1 MKKLKGKPVSQG
13 IVIGKATILKSRSGI
28 AIREQLDKS
37 AVPAEVKRFNTALR
51 TTRMQ
56 LNRIYKNLQKVMGKD
71 SSLIIESQS
80 MLLNDTRL
88 INEILD
94 KIRTN
99 RVNSEWAIKE
109 VGKKYL
115 DFFSNIKDLS
125 FREKGNDIADIL
137 GRISENLSK
146 TRREEDRDIQNMIL
160 VADDLTPSTA
170 AGLMAKGKLLG
181 IILNNGGE
189 TSHTVILA
197 RTLGI
202 PTILDTGNATDEI
215 ANEDTVIVD
224 GLSGEIIVNPKKQYL
239 AKTRIKIEK
248 LNAHKERLKKIIHL
262 PSLTKDKKEFKLMAN
277 IELPFESDL
286 VNSYG
291 ASGIGLFRTEF
302 LFMDPSIALSEEEQY
317 LIYKKIAQKVYPQ
330 EVTIRTFDIG
340 RDKGAQYFKTGNE
353 RNPALGTMA
362 VRLFL
367 KEEKIFRTQ
376 IKAIMRANENGNIKI
391 LFPMISEV
399 EEVNTIQRIMDEIH
413 SELKNENLLPEHML
427 ETRIMIEIPGTIKL
441 IKHLKDQIDFYS
453 VGSNDLVQYLL
464 AVERDN
470 SAVSYLFNPYQP
482 SVIESLMEIH
492 EECRKTVKPVTVCG
506 EIAGKP
512 LTALMLL
519 GMGYTNFSM
528 NPLSIAEVKRVFT
541 SVHFSKIKKI
551 SSALTQFGS
560 KSENEEFLIESIL
573 RIYPEMLVRQPVFQD
588 C

>member
-13 IVIGKATILKSRSGI
+13 IVIGRATILKSHTDIVFKETLER
-28 AIREQLDKS
+28 S
-37 AVPAEVKRFNTALR
+37 AVPQELQRFNDALKS
-51 TTRMQ
+51 TKLQ
-56 LNRIYKNLQKVMGKD
+56 LKKMYKNLQQVMGKD

-88 INEILD
+88 INEIRD
-94 KIRTN
+94 KIRMN
-99 RVNSEWAIKE
+99 HVNSEWAIKE
-109 VGKKYL
+109 VSKKYI

-125 FREKGNDIADIL
+125 FRDKGNDIADIL
-137 GRISENLSK
+137 GRITENLGKSSK
-146 TRREEDRDIQNMIL
+146 MNEPEIENMII
-160 VADDLTPSTA
+160 VADDLTPTTA
-170 AGLMAKGKLLG
+170 AGLMSRGKLLG

-202 PTILDTGNATDEI
+202 PTILETGNATDEI
-215 ANEDTVIVD
+215 ANDDLLIVD
-224 GLSGEIIVNPKKQYL
+224 GLNGEIIVNPKDLYI

-248 LNAHKERLKKIIHL
+248 YKAYKERLKKIIKL
-262 PSLTKDKKEFKLMAN
+262 PCITKDSKEFKLQAN

-317 LIYKKIAQKVYPQ
+317 LIYKNIANKIYP
-330 EVTIRTFDIG
+330 EDVTIRTFDIG
-340 RDKGAQYFKTGNE
+340 RDKGAKYFTTGNE

-376 IKAIMRANENGNIKI
+376 IKSIMRANENGNIKI
-391 LFPMISEV
+391 LFPMITEV
-399 EEVNTIQRIMDEIH
+399 EEVHTIKRIMEETAEELR
-413 SELKNENLLPEHML
+413 SEKKLPKHKI
-427 ETRIMIEIPGTIKL
+427 ETGIMIEIPGTIKL
-441 IKHLKDQIDFYS
+441 IKHLKDEIDFYS
-453 VGSNDLVQYLL
+453 VGSNDLMQYLL

-470 SAVSYLFNPYQP
+470 SALSYLFNPYQP
-482 SVIESLMEIH
+482 SVIESLFEI
-492 EECRKTVKPVTVCG
+492 RKEADRTGKPVTVCG

-519 GMGYTNFSM
+519 GMGYKNFSM
-528 NPLSIAEVKRVFT
+528 NPLSIAEVKRVFIN
-541 SVHFSKIKKI
+541 VHYSKIRRIVNKM
-551 SSALTQFGS
+551 TEFDS
-560 KSENEEFLIESIL
+560 KSKSEEFLIESML
-573 RIYPEMLVRQPVFQD
+573 RIYPDMFVKQPVFQ
-588 C
+588 

>member
-13 IVIGKATILKSRSGI
+13 IVIGKATILKSHTDI
-28 AIREQLDKS
+28 AIKEKLEKS
-37 AVPAEVKRFNTALR
+37 SVPAELKRFNNALR
-51 TTRMQ
+51 STRLQ
-56 LNRIYKNLQKVMGKD
+56 LKKIYKNLQQVMGKD

-88 INEILD
+88 INEIKD

-109 VGKKYL
+109 VAKKYL
-115 DFFSNIKDLS
+115 DFFNNIKDLS

-146 TRREEDRDIQNMIL
+146 SSKSDDQKIGNMVL

-170 AGLMAKGKLLG
+170 AGLMSKGKILG

-215 ANEDTVIVD
+215 ANEDTLIVD
-224 GLSGEIIVNPKKQYL
+224 GLSGEIIVNPKEQYL

-248 LNAHKERLKKIIHL
+248 FNAHKERLKKIIKL
-262 PSLTKDKKEFKLMAN
+262 PDVTKDKKEFKLMAN
-277 IELPFESDL
+277 IELAFESDL

-302 LFMDPSIALSEEEQY
+302 MFMDPGIALSEEEQY
-317 LIYKKIAQKVYPQ
+317 LIYKNIAQKVYPA
-330 EVTIRTFDIG
+330 EVTIRTFDVG
-340 RDKGAQYFKTGNE
+340 RDKGARYFKTGKE

-376 IKAIMRANENGNIKI
+376 IKSIMRANENGNIKI
-391 LFPMISEV
+391 LFPMITEV
-399 EEVNTIQRIMDEIH
+399 EEINTIKRIMTEAADELR
-413 SELKNENLLPEHML
+413 SEKKLPEHKL
-427 ETRIMIEIPGTIKL
+427 ETGIMIEIPGTIKL
-441 IKHLKDQIDFYS
+441 IKHLKDEIDFYS
-453 VGSNDLVQYLL
+453 IGSNDLIQYLL

-470 SAVSYLFNPYQP
+470 SSLSYLFNPYQP
-482 SVIESLMEIH
+482 SVIESLI
-492 EECRKTVKPVTVCG
+492 
-506 EIAGKP
+506 
-512 LTALMLL
+512 
-519 GMGYTNFSM
+519 
-528 NPLSIAEVKRVFT
+528 
-541 SVHFSKIKKI
+541 
-551 SSALTQFGS
+551 
-560 KSENEEFLIESIL
+560 
-573 RIYPEMLVRQPVFQD
+573 
-588 C
+588 

>member
-13 IVIGKATILKSRSGI
+13 IVIGTATILKSQKDI
-28 AIREQLDKS
+28 VLKEKLDKS
-37 AVPAEVKRFNTALR
+37 SVPAELKRFSNALR
-51 TTRMQ
+51 STRLQ
-56 LNRIYKNLQKVMGKD
+56 LKKIYKNLQQVMGND

-88 INEILD
+88 INEIRE
-94 KIRTN
+94 KIRKN
-99 RVNSEWAIKE
+99 HMNSEWAIRE
-109 VGKKYL
+109 VSKKYL
-115 DFFSNIKDLS
+115 DFFNNIKDLA

-137 GRISENLSK
+137 GRITENLSK
-146 TRREEDRDIQNMIL
+146 SSKSDYQEIRNMII
-160 VADDLTPSTA
+160 VADDLKPSTA
-170 AGLMAKGKLLG
+170 AGLMSKGKLLG

-202 PTILDTGNATDEI
+202 PTILDTGNATDVI
-215 ANEDTVIVD
+215 ANEDTLIVD
-224 GLSGEIIVNPKKQYL
+224 GLSGEIIVNPKDQYL

-248 LNAHKERLKKIIHL
+248 YKAYKERLKNIIKL
-262 PSLTKDKKEFKLMAN
+262 PNVTKDRKEFKLLAN

-302 LFMDPSIALSEEEQY
+302 LFMDSAVVLSEEEQY
-317 LIYKKIAQKVYPQ
+317 LIYKKIAQKIYPA

-340 RDKGAQYFKTGNE
+340 RDKGAKYFNTGNE

-367 KEEKIFRTQ
+367 KEEKFFRTQ
-376 IKAIMRANENGNIKI
+376 IKSIMRANENGNIKI
-391 LFPMISEV
+391 LFPMITEV
-399 EEVNTIQRIMDEIH
+399 EEVNTIKRIMAEIADELRA
-413 SELKNENLLPEHML
+413 EKKLPEHDL
-427 ETRIMIEIPGTIKL
+427 EMGIMIEIPGTIKL
-441 IKHLKDQIDFYS
+441 IKHLKEEIDFYS
-453 VGSNDLVQYLL
+453 VGSNDLIQYLL

-470 SAVSYLFNPYQP
+470 SSLSYLFNPYQP
-482 SVIESLMEIH
+482 AVIESLIEIR
-492 EECRKTVKPVTVCG
+492 EECSRTGKPVTVCG

-519 GMGYTNFSM
+519 GMGYTRFSM

-541 SVHFSKIKKI
+541 NIHFSKIRKI
-551 SSALTQFGS
+551 SAGLTQFDS
-560 KSENEEFLIESIL
+560 KSKNEEFLIESIL
-573 RIYPEMLVRQPVFQD
+573 RIYPEMFVKQPVFQ
-588 C
+588 

>member
-13 IVIGKATILKSRSGI
+13 IVIGKATILKSHSDI
-28 AIREQLDKS
+28 ALKENLEKS
-37 AVPAEVKRFNTALR
+37 AVPLELKRFNNALR
-51 TTRMQ
+51 ATRLQ
-56 LNRIYKNLQKVMGKD
+56 LKKIYKNLQQVMGKD

-80 MLLNDTRL
+80 MLLNDSRL
-88 INEILD
+88 INEISD
-94 KIRTN
+94 KIRLN

-109 VGKKYL
+109 VSKKYL
-115 DFFSNIKDLS
+115 DFFSDINDLS

-137 GRISENLSK
+137 GRITENLSK
-146 TRREEDRDIQNMIL
+146 SSKSDDQEIENVIL

-170 AGLMAKGKLLG
+170 ANLMSKGKLLG

-202 PTILDTGNATDEI
+202 PTILETGNATDEI
-215 ANEDTVIVD
+215 ANDDTLIVD
-224 GLSGEIIVNPKKQYL
+224 GLDGEIIVNPKDQYI

-248 LNAHKERLKKIIHL
+248 YNAHKKRLKKIIKL
-262 PSLTKDKKEFKLMAN
+262 PGITKDKKEFKLMAN

-286 VNSYG
+286 VHSYG

-302 LFMDPSIALSEEEQY
+302 LFMDPEITLSEEEQY
-317 LIYKKIAQKVYPQ
+317 LIYKNIAQKIYP
-330 EVTIRTFDIG
+330 ENVTIRTFDIG
-340 RDKGAQYFKTGNE
+340 RDKGAKYFKTGNE

-376 IKAIMRANENGNIKI
+376 IKSIIRANENGNIKI
-391 LFPMISEV
+391 LFPMITEI
-399 EEVNTIQRIMDEIH
+399 EEIH
-413 SELKNENLLPEHML
+413 TIKKIMEEITNELRSEKKLPPHRVQ
-427 ETRIMIEIPGTIKL
+427 TGIMIEIPGTIKL
-441 IKHLKDQIDFYS
+441 IKHLKDEIDFYS
-453 VGSNDLVQYLL
+453 VGSNDLIQYLL

-470 SAVSYLFNPYQP
+470 SSLSYLFNPYQP
-482 SVIESLMEIH
+482 SVIESLFEIR
-492 EECRKTVKPVTVCG
+492 EETERTGKPVTICG

-541 SVHFSKIKKI
+541 NVHFSRIRKIVKK
-551 SSALTQFGS
+551 LPEFDS
-560 KSENEEFLIESIL
+560 KSKSEEFLIESML
-573 RIYPEMLVRQPVFQD
+573 RIYPEMFIKQPFF
-588 C
+588 

>member
-1 MKKLKGKPVSQG
+1 MKKIKGKPVSQG
-13 IVIGKATILKSRSGI
+13 IVIGKATILKSHTDI
-28 AIREQLDKS
+28 VLREKLDKS
-37 AVPAEVKRFNTALR
+37 AVPAELKRFNDALR
-51 TTRMQ
+51 STR
-56 LNRIYKNLQKVMGKD
+56 LHLKKIYKNLQQVMGKN

-80 MLLNDTRL
+80 MLLNDTQL
-88 INEILD
+88 INEIKD

-109 VGKKYL
+109 VAKKYL
-115 DFFSNIKDLS
+115 DFFSNLKDLS

-137 GRISENLSK
+137 GRITENLRKSNK
-146 TRREEDRDIQNMIL
+146 SDDPEIENMIL
-160 VADDLTPSTA
+160 VADDLKPSTA
-170 AGLMAKGKLLG
+170 ANLMSKGKLLG

-215 ANEDTVIVD
+215 ANEDTLIVD
-224 GLSGEIIVNPKKQYL
+224 GLSGEIIVNPKDQYL

-248 LNAHKERLKKIIHL
+248 FNAHKERLKKIIKL
-262 PSLTKDKKEFKLMAN
+262 PDVTKDKKKFKLLAN

-302 LFMDPSIALSEEEQY
+302 LFMDPDIALSEEEQY
-317 LIYKKIAQKVYPQ
+317 LIYKNIAQKVYPE

-340 RDKGAQYFKTGNE
+340 RDKGSRYFKSGNE

-367 KEEKIFRTQ
+367 KEEKLFRTQ
-376 IKAIMRANENGNIKI
+376 IKSIMRANENGNIKI
-391 LFPMISEV
+391 LFPMITEV
-399 EEVNTIQRIMDEIH
+399 EEINTIKRIMSEIAEELR
-413 SELKNENLLPEHML
+413 SEKRLPEHKL
-427 ETRIMIEIPGTIKL
+427 ETGIMIEIPGAIKL
-441 IKHLKDQIDFYS
+441 IKHLKDEIDFYS
-453 VGSNDLVQYLL
+453 IGSNDLIQYLL

-470 SAVSYLFNPYQP
+470 SSLSYLFNPYQP
-482 SVIESLMEIH
+482 SVIESLFEIR
-492 EECRKTVKPVTVCG
+492 EECRKTDKPVTICG

-519 GMGYTNFSM
+519 GMGFTNFSM
-528 NPLSIAEVKRVFT
+528 NPLSIAEVKRVFIK
-541 SVHFSKIKKI
+541 VHYSKIRKI
-551 SSALTQFGS
+551 ASGLTQFDS
-560 KSENEEFLIESIL
+560 KSKSEEFLIESIL
-573 RIYPEMLVRQPVFQD
+573 RIYPGMFVKQPVFE
-588 C
+588 